1 MILVEVAVV
10 ALTIVAATIVVVIV
24 VAVIKRIDVVAA
36 DLIIVAAP
44 LCTRYAA
51 MKCSNK
57 TTKSNN
63 YANYALLLFNCNLKN
78 VVAS

>member
-1 MILVEVAVV
+1 MILVE
-10 ALTIVAATIVVVIV
+10 IV
-24 VAVIKRIDVVAA
+24 VAFTIFAAIFVVAVAVAAVAKRTDVA
-36 DLIIVAAP
+36 DLIIVAG
-44 LCTRYAA
+44 LCTRYAD

-57 TTKSNN
+57 TTKQNN

>member
-1 MILVEVAVV
+1 MILVEVVV
-10 ALTIVAATIVVVIV
+10 AFTIFAAIFVSAVAVAAAAA
-24 VAVIKRIDVVAA
+24 AVA
-36 DLIIVAAP
+36 DLIIVAG

-57 TTKSNN
+57 TTKQNN